1 MAETLF
7 TDILTRLRP
16 GYKVG
21 GVVTTPKRGLVDE
34 AGSYGGQKYNLKAL
48 GGEGNKYIKTYNTKN
63 GEKRYLADF
72 SREGFNRKSAQPFT
86 EDGLKE
92 ARKKVKAFEKK
103 YRDEFGFGTRKGDKA
118 VNPSVTKAKTH
129 PPGKPWKYRMP
140 VVQKDG
146 TRKLVSKYYKSEA
159 KAKAAMEKIRKKK
172 FKGQEVSYK
181 DKLPEIKRLLKAGKT
196 QAEVAKAVK
205 IPFGAVPRALK
216 KIGKKLSD
224 FQPETY
230 LYDEKLKKRLIKDYR
245 KLGRLELAKKLFP
258 NDKLKTADAKFGHL
272 AAKIFEEGRLEPK
285 KSGELSESQRKER
298 GPKKTTTEADAQKR
312 IRRDEKLIKLG
323 SKNYENSLGKFKT
336 EIGRLLGIKEVVG
349 QKSSFMPLDLSHRS
363 DIGLLSRLGKQE
375 ILSEDL
381 GLEFTEANRRGVRRY
396 QFGVK
401 TLEAK
406 LKPLYAEQKRLYNR
420 ASREGVSKNLSNLIQ
435 NNNDKIDNLFKK
447 TNPVIAAK
455 LNPIFINPATAE
467 PFRITSGKAR
477 TLMDVGKPLSQ
488 VELGGVEDFQIKR
501 NYADQ
506 IVKIAKQEGL
516 LKISDRNSK
525 KIINKYFDDAN
536 TRAPIKTVNRT
547 VGSETVKVKRG
558 TEGFVPNKRAVLRSL
573 GMLAKGVG
581 KVIKPVG
588 IATGLAAVTTAVNA
602 GERNPFDL
610 AGAYVTSDPQIA
622 TDARR
627 MRQEP
632 EFRRQQL
639 AGLPQ
644 IQPEGFELFEQEDFT
659 SVPSGG
665 ITSVKGVI

>member
-1 MAETLF
+1 MADETLF

-21 GVVTTPKRGLVDE
+21 GVVTTPKRGFVDE
-34 AGSYGGQKYNLKAL
+34 PGSYGGQKYNLKAL

-92 ARKKVKAFEKK
+92 ARKKVKTFEKE

-140 VVQKDG
+140 VKQEDG

-205 IPFGAVPRALK
+205 IPFGSVPRALK

-258 NDKLKTADAKFGHL
+258 KDKLKSADAKFGHL

-298 GPKKTTTEADAQKR
+298 GPKKTTPEADAQKR
-312 IRRDEKLIKLG
+312 IRRNKKLTKLG

-420 ASREGVSKNLSNLIQ
+420 ASREGTSKNLSNLIQ

-455 LNPIFINPATAE
+455 LNPIFINPATVE

-506 IVKIAKQEGL
+506 IVKVAKQEGL

-573 GMLAKGVG
+573 GMLAKGAG
-581 KVIKPVG
+581 KVIKPLG
-588 IATGLAAVTTAVNA
+588 IVTGLAAVTTAVNA

-632 EFRRQQL
+632 EFRKQQI
-639 AGLPQ
+639 AGLPA
-644 IQPEGFELFEQEDFT
+644 IETEDFT
-659 SVPSGG
+659 SYFNGG
-665 ITSVKGVI
+665 IVAVKGVK